1 VSGGER
7 QELATNDGK
16 REPTT
21 CACCRGILEEGEA
34 ETCHECGGVCC
45 RGCCSFGECKDCEDP
60 DEEIADDDETD
71 EPGRYCD
78 CCGEK
83 ILDDEDT
90 EVCSVCDD
98 EVCGGCIMSGKCNT
112 CLLND
117 DDLWGDDEDDDLED
131 DDLEDDG
138 DLDDTDEDFDDDDY

>member
-1 VSGGER
+1 MSGGES
-7 QELATNDGK
+7 QELATDDGK

-34 ETCHECGGVCC
+34 DTCHEC
-45 RGCCSFGECKDCEDP
+45 
-60 DEEIADDDETD
+60 A
-71 EPGRYCD
+71 GRYCD

-83 ILDDEDT
+83 LLDDEDT

-98 EVCGGCIMSGKCNT
+98 EVCGGCIVSGRCST
-112 CLLND
+112 CLIND
-117 DDLWGDDEDDDLED
+117 DDLWDDDED

-138 DLDDTDEDFDDDDY
+138 DLDDSDEDFDDDDF